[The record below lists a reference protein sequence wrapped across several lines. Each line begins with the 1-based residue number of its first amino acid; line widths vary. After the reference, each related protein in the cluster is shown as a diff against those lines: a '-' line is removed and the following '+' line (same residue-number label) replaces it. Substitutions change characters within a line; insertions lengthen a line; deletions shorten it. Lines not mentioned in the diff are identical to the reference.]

1 MGGVANTTEDKEIA
15 QDEDGKDD
23 YQQRRGQDRTQLGD
37 KGDAA
42 HLGET
47 T

>member
-15 QDEDGKDD
+15 QDGDGRDNISK
-23 YQQRRGQDRTQLGD
+23 GEKDRTQLGD
-37 KGDAA
+37 KGDPVP
-42 HLGET
+42 LGET